1 MRLTKK
7 NPKTEQ
13 QTPVVNEEPFKTD
26 LKKLKLLVTV
36 VNRKKTEFYL
46 DYLTGFEVN
55 FQTAVA
61 GADRAFVVTTPDMVC
76 ARDAQIVAHLL
87 EERNI
92 PARLVI
98 NRLRPDPICR
108 GKMPDLDEII
118 DIAGLQLIGVLPED
132 EAVAVANAY
141 GKPLPVESNAAEC
154 FKNIAA
160 RFLGEDVPLANLKKM
175 KA

>member
-55 FQTAVA
+55 FQTAVTGQGTA
-61 GADRAFVVTTPDMVC
+61 TSDTMYLLGLADSDKSVIFSILREDRAEEAM
-76 ARDAQIVAHLL
+76 QGL
-87 EERNI
+87 EEKFQT
-92 PARLVI
+92 
-98 NRLRPDPICR
+98 LRG
-108 GKMPDLDEII
+108 GKG
-118 DIAGLQLIGVLPED
+118 IAFTVPLTGVIGV
-132 EAVAVANAY
+132 AIY
-141 GKPLPVESNAAEC
+141 
-154 FKNIAA
+154 
-160 RFLGEDVPLANLKKM
+160 RFLSNNRR
-175 KA
+175 